1 MAENKLTEIIQASLE
16 QIKQVVDANTI
27 IGTPITTPNGTTIIP
42 VSKVMVGFA
51 SGGLDYL
58 GKNMARKAQNSP
70 QNSGLTT
77 NFGGGGG
84 TGVTVQ
90 PVGFLVV
97 GADGH
102 VDLLNVGLATPEA
115 DKFESISNLVE
126 KSPEVISKIADKFRK
141 GSDKK
146 AETKDTAKDENN
158 EEKEKDGE

>member
-1 MAENKLTEIIQASLE
+1 M
-16 QIKQVVDANTI
+16 
-27 IGTPITTPNGTTIIP
+27 
-42 VSKVMVGFA
+42 
-51 SGGLDYL
+51 
-58 GKNMARKAQNSP
+58 
-70 QNSGLTT
+70 
-77 NFGGGGG
+77 
-84 TGVTVQ
+84 
-90 PVGFLVV
+90 GFLVV

-126 KSPEVISKIADKFRK
+126 KSPEVISKIADIFRK